1 VLAPERV
8 IIPGVAFIANPE
20 PPEIIPENVADNGLR
35 VKVLIPADVK
45 V

>member
-8 IIPGVAFIANPE
+8 IIPGDAFIVNPE
-20 PPEIIPENVADNGLR
+20 PPEIIPENLADTGLR
-35 VKVLIPADVK
+35 VKVLVPADVK